1 MAVKAMTSSLD
12 TLTTEEMLGEE
23 IMMNQQLIEEYKRR
37 QMMNS
42 STLNHMKDKLKG
54 ENKLWLNLDT
64 NFIKLPRDK
73 AQEAVEQNQKHLDVE
88 ISRLLGIVRKKK
100 AEMEEIQKSGETSKG
115 FLLRELKEAE
125 DPDREV
131 VL

>member
-1 MAVKAMTSSLD
+1 MANPLN
-12 TLTTEEMLGEE
+12 TLTIEEMLGEE

-42 STLNHMKDKLKG
+42 STLDHMKNKLKG

-73 AQEAVEQNQKHLDVE
+73 AQEAVEQNQNHLDEE
-88 ISRLLGIVRKKK
+88 INRLLGIVRKNK